1 MYCPSCGLRQPDL
14 HRFCVSCGSHLPSE
28 LLRSG
33 PSPKVTQL
41 FAGIPT
47 HPSDPP
53 DPILRV
59 SRYADDVTFEASEGS
74 VVIPG
79 RHVRLSV
86 WVGERPECAI
96 SLSDD
101 EATRLAAF
109 IRGPIDVELADI
121 GAS

>member
-1 MYCPSCGLRQPDL
+1 MYCPSCGLQQPDA
-14 HRFCVSCGSHLPSE
+14 HRFCLSCGSRLPSE

-33 PSPKVTQL
+33 SAPKVTRL

-47 HPSDPP
+47 HPLDPP

-59 SRYADDVTFEASEGS
+59 SRYVEDITFEAPEGS

-101 EATRLAAF
+101 EAARLAAF
-109 IRGPIDVELADI
+109 IQMPLDVEPADL
-121 GAS
+121 GAP